1 MIFISFIIGL
11 FVFAGVWELYLS
23 ASRQR
28 AQSKHLGSSPKRA
41 YVQLFFKLLHIS

>member
-11 FVFAGVWELYLS
+11 FLFAGAWELYLS

-28 AQSKHLGSSPKRA
+28 AQSKHLVTAPKHS
-41 YVQLFFKLLHIS
+41 YMQLFFKLLHIS

>member
-11 FVFAGVWELYLS
+11 FMIAGACEMYQS

-28 AQSKHLGSSPKRA
+28 AQSKHLATTPRRP
-41 YVQLFFKLLHIS
+41 YMQLFFKLLHLS